1 LQTGTW
7 FCGEKRPLHLLDGT
21 AGVIMNSASAL
32 RLSAR
37 MSDDMPQ
44 ERGSA
49 GQRCG
54 ILQLSDP
61 TQGSGPNRLLRPSH
75 AVSAALATE

>member
-37 MSDDMPQ
+37 LSDDMPQ

-49 GQRCG
+49 AQRCG

-61 TQGSGPNRLLRPSH
+61 TQGKRPKPPHASSH
-75 AVSAALATE
+75 AVSAA